1 MGKIYSGIC
10 TLIISR
16 SKRCAA
22 WDASSSVLTKW
33 LKSGLASNV
42 EVAQL
47 GKRFH
52 LISRPVYMQWRR
64 TPSMRSQPYLQDSP
78 TLDWNLQDSPTLGW
92 EEPHMFFSSRVSF
105 TKASSARF
113 IDPKSFSC
121 CPKMTITW
129 IHVLHMF
136 AVKIEAHTMPS
147 PWLKSQRPRQ
157 HRAAA
162 MRMERP
168 VSVPF
173 PPARGLGAA
182 GVWGEDGKGKMQ
194 CFFWIVIGVHDFISD
209 LQSGVDSLKHKVTG
223 YSWIWSMIFWV
234 KMLIW

>member
-1 MGKIYSGIC
+1 
-10 TLIISR
+10 
-16 SKRCAA
+16 
-22 WDASSSVLTKW
+22 
-33 LKSGLASNV
+33 
-42 EVAQL
+42 
-47 GKRFH
+47 
-52 LISRPVYMQWRR
+52 
-64 TPSMRSQPYLQDSP
+64 MRSQPYLQYSP

-223 YSWIWSMIFWV
+223 YSWIWSMIF
-234 KMLIW
+234 